1 VCSGLDSHLVPSGPG
16 HDEHRAELLKL
27 LNAIEIT
34 VWDRCELID
43 QLLRNSI
50 VVLMRPRITVDILR
64 VAARVMGTV
73 NAAFS
78 AKYGQAL
85 VEQLGTV
92 LTQSADKACLASK
105 GLDAAKMTARS
116 REIYLRY
123 GAQML
128 EMVQSFIKIDVLES
142 KFAELAGP
150 GAKAEMLR
158 LQNDPDVKKF
168 LTMAR
173 PAQLA
178 HLAETISENL
188 ARFAL
193 IKRMRLLGPVNEFE
207 VPNKELEDKNPSK
220 GSAADAQRFMEKIK
234 SAQLDRYLDL
244 FVLFDAAKKEAV
256 DRDLVLRNG
265 GPVELFA
272 GVDVDLAD
280 LCIPTQQPAPKKP

>member
-1 VCSGLDSHLVPSGPG
+1 MLQHVAVSAHVEGKKLTTIKQLRSGASKPWRIVACITFLSLFASATSV
-16 HDEHRAELLKL
+16 RAELGPPFFPEKP
-27 LNAIEIT
+27 A
-34 VWDRCELID
+34 EL
-43 QLLRNSI
+43 
-50 VVLMRPRITVDILR
+50 VK
-64 VAARVMGTV
+64 
-73 NAAFS
+73 AAF
-78 AKYGQAL
+78 AAEYGQAL
-85 VEQLGTV
+85 VEQLGAV
-92 LTQSADKACLASK
+92 LTQSSDKACLASK
-105 GLDAAKMTARS
+105 GIDAAKMTARG

-128 EMVQSFIKIDVLES
+128 EMVQSFIKIEVLES

-158 LQNDPDVKKF
+158 LQNDPDVKEF
-168 LTMAR
+168 LAIAR

-178 HLAETISENL
+178 HVAETISENL

-207 VPNKELEDKNPSK
+207 VPNKELEDKNPTK
-220 GSAADAQRFMEKIK
+220 GSDADAQRFMEKTK

-244 FVLFDAAKKEAV
+244 VVLFDAAKKEAF

-280 LCIPTQQPAPKKP
+280 LCIPTQQPAPKNP

>member
-1 VCSGLDSHLVPSGPG
+1 MLQHVAVSAHVEGKKLTTIEQLRSGASKPWRIVACVTFLSLFASATSV
-16 HDEHRAELLKL
+16 RAELGPPFFPEKP
-27 LNAIEIT
+27 A
-34 VWDRCELID
+34 EL
-43 QLLRNSI
+43 
-50 VVLMRPRITVDILR
+50 VK
-64 VAARVMGTV
+64 
-73 NAAFS
+73 AAF
-78 AKYGQAL
+78 AAEYGQSL
-85 VEQLGTV
+85 VEQLGAV
-92 LTQSADKACLASK
+92 LTQSSDKACLASK
-105 GLDAAKMTARS
+105 GIDAAKMTARG